1 MSEVQFFKLKTL
13 ISISAVLTL
22 MALVFFLV
30 IYSLE
35 KPKETSEPS
44 KPPKPP
50 ISVSD
55 QTFHPKPPSIEEILN
70 SKSTSTP
77 LTDSE
82 INQILKK
89 LKSQKSEE
97 KPLSDKEIQE
107 ILKNL

>member
-13 ISISAVLTL
+13 ISISAVLSL
-22 MALVFFLV
+22 MAVAVFLV
-30 IYSLE
+30 IYFLE
-35 KPKETSEPS
+35 KPKEPS

-77 LTDSE
+77 LTESE